1 MLAVSNTS
9 PISNLASIGRLDLL
23 KFQFSALWIP
33 AAVADELVVHPD
45 PAARAVIQTAIH
57 EQWIRTALPQTSTLL
72 SILLSSLHKGEAEA
86 IALAIDLKADLVIID
101 EQEGRQTAKQAGL
114 SVIGVLGILLRAKR
128 MGAIPAVRPEIQA
141 LRDKARFFIA
151 PLLEAK
157 VLASAGE

>member
-33 AAVADELVVHPD
+33 AAVADELAVHPD
-45 PAARAVIQTAIH
+45 PAARGAIQTAIH
-57 EQWIRTALPQTSTLL
+57 EQWIKTAQTSTLL

-86 IALAIDLKADLVIID
+86 IALATDLKADLVIID
-101 EQEGRQTAKQAGL
+101 EQEGPQTAKQAGL
-114 SVIGVLGILLRAKR
+114 SVTGVLGILLRAKR
-128 MGAIPAVRPEIQA
+128 VGAIPAVRPEIQA

-151 PLLEAK
+151 PLL
-157 VLASAGE
+157 